1 MRALLPVD
9 PSKISW
15 PSAIAHVLTPR
26 NRDQPPAGIRWN
38 LTSMEKRHGDRAAV
52 GTWALFV
59 FATLLAYLPA
69 LRGGLLWDDDHHLTS
84 FGQQSLQGLWRIWF
98 DLGATQQYYPL
109 LHSAFWIEHRLWGDS
124 VLGYHLANVL
134 LHATAAFLLTA
145 ILRRLALPGAR
156 LAGFIFALHPVCV
169 EAVAWISEQKSTL
182 SGVLYLCSALAYLH
196 FDQTRSK
203 RKYLLATGLFVLALL
218 AKTVTAT
225 LPAALLVV
233 LWWKRGR
240 IEWRREAQPLLPWLA
255 LGACA
260 GIFTAW
266 VERTSIGAQGPD
278 FALTLAERFLLAAHA
293 LSFYAGKLL
302 WPAGL
307 MFTYPRWTL
316 DPRQWWQYLF
326 LAAVAA
332 VVITL
337 SLVARRRRGPL
348 AGFLF
353 FAGTLFPVLG
363 FLNVY
368 PFLFSFVADHFQY
381 LAGLGIIVPVACGLA
396 MASRRV
402 WPGPSPLPR
411 VCAAAFLGILG
422 VLTWRQSVMYR
433 DAETLYHTTLVR
445 NPASWMARQNLCAML
460 LARPGGLAEAI
471 AQCEAALRI
480 RPNYAE
486 AHNNLGSAWA
496 QMPDRLADAIAEFR
510 AALAAKPE
518 FPEAHFNLANA
529 LARIPGRQIEAIA
542 QYEAALRLRPAYL
555 EAHMNLGTVLS
566 RTPGRLADAM
576 AEYRAA
582 LRLDPNLAEAHN
594 NLGSAL
600 AQLPERLQDAM
611 AEYRAALEIDPQYAK
626 AHNNLGSLLA
636 QIPGRLPDAIGEY
649 QAAVRANP
657 AYADAQ
663 YNLGVALAK
672 AGRTPEAIAQFE
684 TVLRM
689 EPNSVKA
696 HYNLGVLLARIGG
709 RQQEAL
715 SHFEA
720 VLRISPDPD
729 LQRMVDRL
737 QMNRRTTGP
746 NGHVER

>member
-1 MRALLPVD
+1 
-9 PSKISW
+9 
-15 PSAIAHVLTPR
+15 
-26 NRDQPPAGIRWN
+26 
-38 LTSMEKRHGDRAAV
+38 MEKRLGAGAAI
-52 GTWALFV
+52 GTWALLF
-59 FATLLAYLPA
+59 FATLIAYLPA

-84 FGQQSLQGLWRIWF
+84 PDLQSLHGLWRIWF
-98 DLGATQQYYPL
+98 DPGATQQYYPL
-109 LHSAFWIEHRLWGDS
+109 LHSAFWIEHRIWGDS

-134 LHATAAFLLTA
+134 LHATAAFLLIV
-145 ILRRLALPGAR
+145 ILRRLSLPGAW
-156 LAGFIFALHPVCV
+156 LAGFLFALHPVCV

-182 SGVLYLCSALAYLH
+182 SGVLYVCSALAWLH

-218 AKTVTAT
+218 SKTVTAT

-240 IEWRREAQPLLPWLA
+240 VDWRRDARPLLPWLA

-266 VERTSIGAQGPD
+266 MERTSIGAQGPD
-278 FALTLAERFLLAAHA
+278 FAMRLAARFLLAGRAIC
-293 LSFYAGKLL
+293 FYAGKLL

-307 MFTYPRWTL
+307 MFSYPRWTL
-316 DPRQWWQYLF
+316 DAGEWWQYLF
-326 LAAVAA
+326 PAGVVAVGIGLWLAA
-332 VVITL
+332 
-337 SLVARRRRGPL
+337 RRHRGPL

-381 LAGLGIIVPVACGLA
+381 LASLGIMVPVAFGLA
-396 MASRRV
+396 VAARRV
-402 WPGPSPLPR
+402 WPSPASLPPHDGFLGKLKHTVPR
-411 VCAAAFLGILG
+411 ICAAVAFLAVLG

-433 DAETLYHTTLVR
+433 DAETLYRTTLAR
-445 NPASWMARQNLCAML
+445 NPASWMARQNLCAL
-460 LARPGGLAEAI
+460 LLRRPGGLTEAI

-496 QMPDRLADAIAEFR
+496 QVPDRLADAIAEFR
-510 AALAAKPE
+510 EALALKPQ
-518 FPEAHFNLANA
+518 FAEAHFNLANA
-529 LARIPGRQIEAIA
+529 MARIPGRQIEATA
-542 QYEAALRLRPAYL
+542 EYEAALGIRPAYL

-566 RTPGRLADAM
+566 RTPDRMPDAI

-582 LRLDPNLAEAHN
+582 LGLNPNLAEAHN

-600 AQLPERLQDAM
+600 AQLPGRLPDAI
-611 AEYRAALEIDPQYAK
+611 AEYRAALEIDPHYAK

-649 QAAVRANP
+649 QAAVQANP
-657 AYADAQ
+657 AYADAH
-663 YNLGVALAK
+663 YNLGVALAR
-672 AGRTPEAIAQFE
+672 AGSTPEAIAEFE
-684 TVLRM
+684 TTVRL
-689 EPNSVKA
+689 EPNSAKA
-696 HYNLGVLLARIGG
+696 HYNLGVLLSRTAG
-709 RQQEAL
+709 RLPEAL
-715 SHFEA
+715 AHFDA
-720 VLRISPDPD
+720 ALRISPDPE
-729 LQRMVDRL
+729 LQRIVDRMRVN
-737 QMNRRTTGP
+737 QGTTAP
-746 NGHVER
+746 NAHKER